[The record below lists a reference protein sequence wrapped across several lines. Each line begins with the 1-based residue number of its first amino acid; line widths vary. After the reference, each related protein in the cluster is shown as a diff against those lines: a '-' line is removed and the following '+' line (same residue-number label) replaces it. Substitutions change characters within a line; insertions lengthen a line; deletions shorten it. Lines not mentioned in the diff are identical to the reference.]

1 MEAILPHRACSV
13 LRLTVRSTRE
23 YGGNN
28 IFDMKARAVKLP
40 DLSFSK
46 NWREWN
52 MKKWR
57 MKGKTQ
63 KNNRASII
71 FKSLLMSL
79 RFMLKIRILFEPTTT
94 LNTSPLMHS
103 STDVPCSRFFENIW
117 YTFHLTN
124 HCGSKSLN
132 QLSSKILIIFSV
144 FFAF

>member
-13 LRLTVRSTRE
+13 LGLTVRSTRE

-63 KNNRASII
+63 RNNRAMII
-71 FKSLLMSL
+71 FKSLLISL

-94 LNTSPLMHS
+94 LNTSPLVYS
-103 STDVPCSRFFENIW
+103 STDVPCSRFWKI
-117 YTFHLTN
+117 YDI
-124 HCGSKSLN
+124 
-132 QLSSKILIIFSV
+132 LST
-144 FFAF
+144 